1 NIALGA
7 PERHTDDAEV
17 ATAMARAG
25 GDTLLAELPSGLD
38 TILSRA
44 YSGGTDLSGGQW
56 QRVAVARALFA
67 VLGGRSVLVL
77 DEPTAHLD
85 AQAELAVFDGIIEA
99 VGGVTLILISHRFAT
114 VRRADRI
121 VVLDD
126 GRVRETGSHGE
137 LMRANGYYADMFTR
151 QAERFR

>member
-1 NIALGA
+1 
-7 PERHTDDAEV
+7 
-17 ATAMARAG
+17 MARAG
-25 GDTLLAELPSGLD
+25 AGTLLAELPAGLD

-44 YSGGTDLSGGQW
+44 YSGGTELSGGQW

-67 VLGGRSVLVL
+67 VLGGRRVLVL

-85 AQAELAVFDGIIEA
+85 ARAELAVFDGIIEA
-99 VGGVTLILISHRFAT
+99 VRGVTLILISHRFAT

-121 VVLDD
+121 VVLDE
-126 GRVRETGSHGE
+126 GRVRETGSHDE
-137 LMRANGYYADMFTR
+137 LMCANGYYADMFTR